1 MDKFGHHIN
10 KRLNLQDFFENF
22 DKILKRTETGA
33 YDLQSARLTGVT
45 TPLQSSDAGNK
56 DYVDSQ
62 KKEIDIILNALKT
75 ELDKL
80 NKCKK

>member
-1 MDKFGHHIN
+1 MDKFGHIN

-22 DKILKRTETGA
+22 DKILKRTENGA

-45 TPLQSSDAGNK
+45 TPLQSSDAVNK

-62 KKEIDIILNALKT
+62 KKEIDIILNAIKT